1 MEKEHPMGMLPVM
14 RAGAMSAVVE
24 LMKEMWELLSQEQKK
39 QVMEMR
45 IDIITE
51 MLETEISN
59 EERMHEV
66 KKKAIANMRKV
77 KEMMK

>member
-1 MEKEHPMGMLPVM
+1 MEKEHSMGMLPIM

-51 MLETEISN
+51 MLETEMSN

-66 KKKAIANMRKV
+66 KKKAIADMRKV